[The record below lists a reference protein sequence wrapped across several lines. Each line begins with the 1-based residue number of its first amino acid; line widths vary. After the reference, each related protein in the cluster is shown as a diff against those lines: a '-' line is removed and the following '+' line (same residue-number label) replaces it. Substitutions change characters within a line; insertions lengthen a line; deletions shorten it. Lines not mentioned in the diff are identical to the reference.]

1 MPKPL
6 FFQLPKEKQ
15 EAIRQAAFDEFS
27 SAMFSDASI
36 NHIVQVANI
45 ARGSFYLYFDDKLD
59 VYLYTTQRLLE
70 QQSELFLA
78 YILDN
83 EPDDIFGLYRSLL
96 MFTIE
101 TFSNDMSQYMKNL
114 YLGMNYEIWTFIKS
128 KQRQLKEKVFSEL
141 PSITTITWG
150 IQVTPP
156 SESLIDLLEL
166 IQRDLI
172 VSMIVNELSKEEI
185 LSMYESR
192 IDLLQPV

>member
-141 PSITTITWG
+141 PSITTITWR

-156 SESLIDLLEL
+156 SEPLIDLLEL

-172 VSMIVNELSKEEI
+172 VSMIVNELSKDEI

-192 IDLLQPV
+192 IDLLQSV

>member
-6 FFQLPKEKQ
+6 FFQLSNEKQ

-96 MFTIE
+96 NFTIE

-141 PSITTITWG
+141 PSITTITWR

-156 SESLIDLLEL
+156 SEPLIDLLEL

>member
-6 FFQLPKEKQ
+6 FFQLTKEKQ

-78 YILDN
+78 YILEN

-150 IQVTPP
+150 IQMTPP
-156 SESLIDLLEL
+156 SEPLIDLLEL
-166 IQRDLI
+166 ILRDLI
-172 VSMIVNELSKEEI
+172 ISMIVNELSKDEI